1 MVITEIKDYL
11 SSNIFRPFLAYVDNE
26 SYLQVK
32 NAVETLENIETIRIS
47 DLCKSAD
54 KKPDLDSLRE
64 KLREIDVDCNTNQC
78 LLVGLGEYLALE
90 GIDRAKKFLSELLT
104 FNLGTAQVVC
114 LIRGFKNELAE
125 FLKSDIRMSRQISVD
140 IEGNSSFS
148 ITISPIDLG
157 MYKIVGLKGI
167 LSELENNACQE
178 VFANSSLEFPKSI
191 VNISYVKNY
200 YDALVEKFHIKEE
213 KTACNE
219 KYWELLWNDF
229 NQHHNFEG
237 IFAKHNFTVELAE
250 ELYDRITI
258 DNYENWLYF
267 IYLKHNV
274 KLITNTYLVYAL
286 ERSKT
291 PQVLKDN
298 ILRIICTIPHKDS
311 KFDIFYAERKK
322 LLKYFAPEEVAVFVA
337 ENRKDI
343 EEGIYRLTDCT
354 IVEKQEIIAYI
365 GQHSIPK
372 NLEQIYPDL
381 ALYLKLYSFTD
392 SSLRSKLTTYFDE
405 YKQLKITNNLTDD
418 FLDVVN
424 AYARS
429 KEYNYLPSRDDLVL
443 QSQDDGAFLCWIDA
457 LGVEYLSYIVE
468 LAKKKGLM
476 CSVKIG
482 RADLPTITPINR
494 GFFDKW
500 SEDRRRKVER
510 LDELKHKEVGGYRY
524 GPSNLYP
531 IHLAEELEVIKSV
544 INDAAVELSRS
555 NCQKY
560 VIASDHGA
568 SRLAVLAKKEEQY
581 ETDTKGEHSGRCCK
595 TFDNYN
601 LPYATEDRGFIVLAD
616 YGRFKG
622 SRAANVEVHGGASLE
637 EVVVPLITLSLKDN
651 TVAFELV
658 KDRVP
663 ADRKLGTNIVI
674 FTKAFIQGDVYVEYA
689 GEKISGK
696 KLDDNHW
703 EFNLAEVKRAGKYSV
718 NVYIGENLVSG
729 LEFQAVGKMGSS
741 NSDFDDLF

>member
-47 DLCKSAD
+47 DLCKSVD

-114 LIRGFKNELAE
+114 LIRGFRNELTE
-125 FLKSDIRMSRQISVD
+125 FLKSDIRICRQISVN

-148 ITISPIDLG
+148 ITISPMDLG

-229 NQHHNFEG
+229 NQYHSFDG

-274 KLITNTYLVYAL
+274 KLITNSYLVYAL

-322 LLKYFAPEEVAVFVA
+322 LLKHFAPEEVAVFVA

-405 YKQLKITNNLTDD
+405 YKRLKITNNLTDD

-424 AYARS
+424 DYARS

-482 RADLPTITPINR
+482 RADLPTITPINK

-500 SEDRRRKVER
+500 TEDRRRKVER

-531 IHLAEELEVIKSV
+531 IHLAEELEVIKGV

-658 KDRVP
+658 KDRVS

-674 FTKAFIQGDVYVEYA
+674 FTKAFIQGDVYVEFA

-696 KLDDNHW
+696 KIDDNHW

-729 LEFQAVGKMGSS
+729 LEFQAVGKMGTS

>member
-114 LIRGFKNELAE
+114 LIRGFRNELAE

-476 CSVKIG
+476 CS
-482 RADLPTITPINR
+482 
-494 GFFDKW
+494 
-500 SEDRRRKVER
+500 S
-510 LDELKHKEVGGYRY
+510 
-524 GPSNLYP
+524 
-531 IHLAEELEVIKSV
+531 
-544 INDAAVELSRS
+544 
-555 NCQKY
+555 
-560 VIASDHGA
+560 
-568 SRLAVLAKKEEQY
+568 
-581 ETDTKGEHSGRCCK
+581 
-595 TFDNYN
+595 
-601 LPYATEDRGFIVLAD
+601 
-616 YGRFKG
+616 
-622 SRAANVEVHGGASLE
+622 
-637 EVVVPLITLSLKDN
+637 
-651 TVAFELV
+651 
-658 KDRVP
+658 
-663 ADRKLGTNIVI
+663 
-674 FTKAFIQGDVYVEYA
+674 
-689 GEKISGK
+689 
-696 KLDDNHW
+696 
-703 EFNLAEVKRAGKYSV
+703 
-718 NVYIGENLVSG
+718 
-729 LEFQAVGKMGSS
+729 
-741 NSDFDDLF
+741 

>member
-47 DLCKSAD
+47 DLCKSVD
-54 KKPDLDSLRE
+54 KKPDLDSLRA

-114 LIRGFKNELAE
+114 LIRGFRNELAE

-229 NQHHNFEG
+229 NQYHSFDG

-274 KLITNTYLVYAL
+274 KLITNSYLVYAL

-322 LLKYFAPEEVAVFVA
+322 LLKHFAPEEVAVFVA

-405 YKQLKITNNLTDD
+405 YKRLKITNNLTDA

-424 AYARS
+424 DYARS

-500 SEDRRRKVER
+500 TEDRRRKVER

-531 IHLAEELEVIKSV
+531 IHLAEELEVIKGV

-581 ETDTKGEHSGRCCK
+581 KTDTKGEHSGRCCK

-658 KDRVP
+658 KDRVS

-674 FTKAFIQGDVYVEYA
+674 FTKAFIQGDVYVEYE

-696 KLDDNHW
+696 KIDDNHW

-718 NVYIGENLVSG
+718 NVYVGENLVSG
-729 LEFQAVGKMGSS
+729 LEFQAVGKMGTS